1 MFNTKAL
8 FARAL
13 LALTFALGAM
23 PAFAGP
29 LYKVAIDTSA
39 PSFSTARFLDLQFLG
54 LGSAGP
60 ATAYVNGLSGDFAGF
75 TLDGEAT
82 GDLPGGFTI
91 GNGGGFNA
99 VLLDLQPGG
108 LFQFE
113 VSFDRADLGD
123 GTTFSIGLLDETYE
137 NLLGA
142 LVRIEL
148 MPGLDDVVDVPSGA
162 VDVTAVPEPSDW
174 ALLATGLL
182 LLGLTRRYARR

>member
-13 LALTFALGAM
+13 LALSLALGAM

-29 LYKVAIDTSA
+29 LYKVAIDTA
-39 PSFSTARFLDLQFLG
+39 SFTTARYLDLQFLG
-54 LGSAGP
+54 LGSAGQ
-60 ATAYVNGLSGDFAGF
+60 ATAYVNGLGGDITGF
-75 TLDGEAT
+75 TLEGEAA

-113 VSFDRADLGD
+113 VSFDRAELGD

-148 MPGLDDVVDVPSGA
+148 MPGMADVVDVPDSA
-162 VDVTAVPEPSDW
+162 VMVTAVPEPSDW

-182 LLGLTRRYARR
+182 LLGLTRRKVRR